1 MKKFLIM
8 SVGLLFLAC
17 QARGILTFYLVDNF
31 EDGTSTKWYAFD
43 RVNVSVDKVPKTVKR
58 DLVVE
63 SDGDYLLKVSG
74 QAADWYAGGIGT
86 ALNVDARDYS
96 RLQFDVWGS
105 PAGGKIK
112 LEVFENDTKWVAEL
126 PILGKGATRYSI
138 PFTALVMDSTATAEA
153 ENRKFSG
160 GLSTISRLQ
169 LIFVAPAKEGTVD
182 CSLDNII
189 FTY

>member
-1 MKKFLIM
+1 MKKFLA
-8 SVGLLFLAC
+8 VTFGLLFLAS

-31 EDGTSTKWYAFD
+31 EDGTATKWYAFD
-43 RVNVSVDKVPKTVKR
+43 RVNLAVDKVPKTVKR

-74 QAADWYAGGIGT
+74 AASDWYAGGIGT

-105 PAGGKIK
+105 SGGGKIK
-112 LEVFENDTKWVAEL
+112 LEVFENDTKWTAEL

-138 PFTALVMDSTATAEA
+138 PFTALTLDSTATAEA
-153 ENRKFSG
+153 KERVFST
-160 GLSTISRLQ
+160 GLTNISRLQ
-169 LIFVAPAKEGTVD
+169 LIFVAPAQAGAVD

>member
-1 MKKFLIM
+1 MKKFLIAGL
-8 SVGLLFLAC
+8 GLLFLVS

-31 EDGTSTKWYAFD
+31 EDGTATKWYAFD
-43 RVNVSVDKVPKTVKR
+43 HVNIAVDKVPKTIKR

-63 SDGDYLLKVSG
+63 SDGDYLLKVAG
-74 QAADWYAGGIGT
+74 TATDWYAGGIGT

-112 LEVFENDTKWVAEL
+112 LEVFENDTKWTAEL

-153 ENRKFSG
+153 KDKIFSS
-160 GLSTISRLQ
+160 GLNTISRLQ
-169 LIFVAPAKEGTVD
+169 MIFVAPAKAGMVD

>member
-1 MKKFLIM
+1 MKKFL
-8 SVGLLFLAC
+8 VVTLGLLFLAS

-31 EDGTSTKWYAFD
+31 EDGTSTKWYVFD
-43 RVNVSVDKVPKTVKR
+43 RVNVAVDKVPKTVKR

-63 SDGDYLLKVSG
+63 SDGDYLLKISG
-74 QAADWYAGGIGT
+74 QATDWYAGGIGT

-96 RLQFDVWGS
+96 RLQFDVWGG

-112 LEVFENDTKWVAEL
+112 LELFENDTKWVAEL

-138 PFTALVMDSTATAEA
+138 PFTALISDATATAEA
-153 ENRKFSG
+153 EDRVFSS
-160 GLSTISRLQ
+160 GLNTISRLQ
-169 LIFVAPAKEGTVD
+169 LIFVAPAKIGAVD

>member
-1 MKKFLIM
+1 MKKFLAITLG
-8 SVGLLFLAC
+8 VLFIAS
-17 QARGILTFYLVDNF
+17 QAHGILTFYLVDNF
-31 EDGTSTKWYAFD
+31 EDGTATKWYAFD
-43 RVNVSVDKVPKTVKR
+43 RVNLAVDKVPKTVKR

-74 QAADWYAGGIGT
+74 TASDWYAGGIGT

-96 RLQFDVWGS
+96 RLQFDLWGS

-112 LEVFENDTKWVAEL
+112 LELFENDTKWTAEL

-138 PFTALVMDSTATAEA
+138 PFTALILDSTATAEA
-153 ENRKFSG
+153 KDRVFST
-160 GLSTISRLQ
+160 GLGAISRLQ
-169 LIFVAPAKEGTVD
+169 LIFVTPTAAGAVD